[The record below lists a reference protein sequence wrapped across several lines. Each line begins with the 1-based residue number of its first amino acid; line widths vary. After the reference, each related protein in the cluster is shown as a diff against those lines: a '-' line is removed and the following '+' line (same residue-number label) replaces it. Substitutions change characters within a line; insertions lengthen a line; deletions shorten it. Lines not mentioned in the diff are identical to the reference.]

1 MLYLL
6 IFLIMDTYQQ
16 INETTQLVVLIK
28 FDDKEVEAFFNR

>member
-28 FDDKEVEAFFNR
+28 FDDKEVEAFF